1 MTNNVV
7 INDSANVTLAIGAS
21 PIMATHPRDV
31 HDLSPAIGALL
42 INFGYD
48 SYQCS
53 FKSLMLMLESSTI
66 TDKAGMLVAGRQA
79 NINRKPIIFDPVAI
93 GATPY
98 RQETSVGKLPSGD
111 CHTL

>member
-1 MTNNVV
+1 MVE
-7 INDSANVTLAIGAS
+7 
-21 PIMATHPRDV
+21 
-31 HDLSPAIGALL
+31 
-42 INFGYD
+42 F
-48 SYQCS
+48 
-53 FKSLMLMLESSTI
+53 STI

-98 RQETSVGKLPSGD
+98 RQETSVGEFPSGY